1 MIKVCKIRIYPN
13 KTQESIIF
21 RTFGACRYIYNLYL
35 SYNQKKYDETKKF
48 LSGYDF
54 AKIVTQLKKNEPN
67 YFWLNNISSKAIT
80 DSILNGEKAFKRFF
94 NGITGFPNF
103 KTKKDKVQSYFFI
116 KDNIHFNTGKKNII
130 KLPILGNVRITER
143 DYLPDKSL
151 ITSGRIIYDHNRF
164 FVSFIY
170 TSPLEKNMEVLSYGM
185 GIDVGIEKY
194 ATIYYRNGIYTNIDT
209 FLNDE
214 KYIKY
219 NDRIKRLQQVIS
231 FKAEENYKPF
241 YHEYMKNHD
250 KEPDNKTKQ
259 KNMKEGG
266 CYNTSNIRHLRKALT
281 NAYFKRDNY
290 VKDKI
295 NKLVIN
301 LVRTK
306 PEYITIEDLSIKKML
321 EKDSSNTLHDH
332 LAKSNFYYF
341 RTKMEQKCLEY
352 KVELRIANK
361 YFASSKKCSNCGY
374 KNKSLTLTDRVYVCP
389 ECKLKIDRDLNAAIN
404 LCNLKE
410 DKYTIM

>member
-13 KTQESIIF
+13 KTQEKIIF
-21 RTFGACRYIYNLYL
+21 RTLGACRYVYNLYL
-35 SYNQKKYDETKKF
+35 DYNKKKYDESSEF

-54 AKIVTQLKKNEPN
+54 AKILTKLKKEDER
-67 YFWLNNISSKAIT
+67 YDWLNDISSKALK
-80 DSILNGEKAFKRFF
+80 DSIMNAEKAFKFFF
-94 NGITGFPNF
+94 NGNNGFPNF

-116 KDNIHFNTGKKNII
+116 KDNIHFNTGNKNII

-143 DYLPDKSL
+143 DYLPEKPK
-151 ITSGRIIYDHNRF
+151 ITSGRVIYDHNKF

-170 TSPLEKNMEVLSYGM
+170 NTPMEKDMEVLSYGM
-185 GIDVGIEKY
+185 GIDVGIATY
-194 ATIYYRNGIYTNIDT
+194 ATIYRRNVYNDTIDT

-214 KYIKY
+214 KYINY
-219 NDRIKRLQQVIS
+219 TNRIKRLQKLVS
-231 FKAEENYKPF
+231 FKVEENYKSL
-241 YHEYMKNHD
+241 YHEYMKIHD

-259 KNMKEGG
+259 NIMKKGG
-266 CYNTSNIRHLRKALT
+266 CYNTSNIKCLRKKIV
-281 NAYFKRDNY
+281 NAQYKCNNY

-295 NKLVIN
+295 NKMVIS

-321 EKDSSNTLHDH
+321 ENSGDKTLHDH
-332 LAKSNFYYF
+332 IQKSKFGYF
-341 RTKMEQKCLEY
+341 RKKMEEKCLEY
-352 KVELRIANK
+352 KVELRVANK

-374 KNKSLTLTDRVYVCP
+374 KNKNLTLNHRVYICP
-389 ECKLKIDRDLNAAIN
+389 ECGLKIDRDLNAAIN

-410 DKYTIM
+410 DKYTIL

>member
-13 KTQESIIF
+13 KTQEKIIF
-21 RTFGACRYIYNLYL
+21 RTLGACRYVYNLYL
-35 SYNQKKYDETKKF
+35 DYNRKRYDETKEF

-54 AKIVTQLKKNEPN
+54 AKILTKLKKEDER
-67 YFWLNNISSKAIT
+67 YEWLKKVSTKAIK
-80 DSILNGEKAFKRFF
+80 DSIMNAEKAFKRFF
-94 NGITGFPNF
+94 NGQNGFPNF

-116 KDNIHFNTGKKNII
+116 EDGIYFDTDKKNII
-130 KLPILGNVRITER
+130 KIPILGKIRINER
-143 DYLPDKSL
+143 DYLPDEEL
-151 ITSGRIIYDHNRF
+151 ITSGRVIYEHNRF

-170 TSPLEKNMEVLSYGM
+170 TSPMENHMEVLSYGM

-194 ATIYYRNGIYTNIDT
+194 ATIYRRNGENTVVDT

-219 NDRIKRLQQVIS
+219 IDRIKRLQKIIS
-231 FKAEENYKPF
+231 FKAEENYKPL
-241 YHEYMKNHD
+241 YHEYMKIHD

-259 KNMKEGG
+259 NIMKKGG
-266 CYNTSNIRHLRKALT
+266 CYNTSNIKRLRKKIVNT
-281 NAYFKRDNY
+281 KYKRNNY
-290 VKDKI
+290 VKDTI
-295 NKLVIN
+295 NKMVID

-321 EKDSSNTLHDH
+321 ENSGDKTLHDH
-332 LAKSNFYYF
+332 IQKSKFGYF
-341 RTKMEQKCLEY
+341 RKKMEEKCLEY
-352 KVELRIANK
+352 KVELRVANK

-374 KNKSLTLTDRVYVCP
+374 KNKNLTLNHRVYICP
-389 ECKLKIDRDLNAAIN
+389 ECGLKIDRDLNAAIN

-410 DKYTIM
+410 DKYTIL